1 LLNIYL
7 FPGGAPIR
15 YVLGIDLGGT
25 KLALSLAEVSDP
37 GRARLVARRRRPTSP
52 TGDPRAD
59 VDAIVRDARVLLAEA
74 DRSPVDVDCIGLSV
88 PGPFDAE
95 RGSLLEPPNLPGW
108 HDVPIRDWIS
118 TALERP
124 VRIDNDANAAA
135 LAEWRFGA
143 GQGAHHMVYLTMST
157 GVGAGMVLDGKLYRG
172 WRGNAGELGHV
183 AVEPDGLRCACGLNG
198 CLEAYVGGAAWT
210 QRLREI
216 CPTSSRVAV
225 LAGGPERVT
234 PEHVVAAAE
243 HRDAFALAELSRFN
257 GYLARGIAAL
267 VFALA
272 PQVVVLGTI
281 PTAAG
286 ERLCLEPLREQ
297 VASMLWPQFSDGL
310 RIVASGL
317 GEDLA
322 YYAGVCVALEAPA

>member
-1 LLNIYL
+1 M
-7 FPGGAPIR
+7 
-15 YVLGIDLGGT
+15 LGIDLGGT
-25 KLALSLAEVSDP
+25 KVALSLAEVSAP
-37 GRARLVARRRRPTSP
+37 GRARLVAHRRRPTSA

-59 VDAIVRDARVLLAEA
+59 VDAIVRDTHALLEEA
-74 DRSPVDVDCIGLSV
+74 DRSLDDVDCVGLSV

-95 RGSLLEPPNLPGW
+95 RGTLLKPPNLPGW
-108 HDVPIRDWIS
+108 YDVPIRDWLT
-118 TALERP
+118 TALGRP
-124 VRIDNDANAAA
+124 VQIDNDANAAA

-143 GQGAHHMVYLTMST
+143 GQGARHLVYLTMST
-157 GVGAGMVLDGKLYRG
+157 GVGAGLVLDGKLYRG
-172 WRGNAGELGHV
+172 WRGNAGEFGHV
-183 AVEPDGLRCACGLNG
+183 AVEPGGLRCACGLKG

-210 QRLREI
+210 RRLREI
-216 CPTSSRVAV
+216 CPPSSQVAV
-225 LAGGPERVT
+225 LAGGPQHVT

-243 HRDAFALAELSRFN
+243 HQDAFALAEFARFN
-257 GYLARGIAAL
+257 GYLARGIAAV
-267 VFALA
+267 VFAVA

-297 VASMLWPQFSDGL
+297 VAEMLWPGFSDGL

-322 YYAGVCVALEAPA
+322 YYAGICVALEARG